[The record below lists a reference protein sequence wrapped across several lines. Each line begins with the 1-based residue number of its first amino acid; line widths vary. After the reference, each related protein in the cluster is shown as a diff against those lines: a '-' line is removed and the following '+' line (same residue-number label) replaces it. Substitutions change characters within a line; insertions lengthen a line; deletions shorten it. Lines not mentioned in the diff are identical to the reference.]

1 MEGGGITVLTS
12 YIIYPKC
19 ANTESQQCAKNGK
32 MEKWCKS
39 MCNIFTCHIQDH
51 TLETKKSI

>member
-19 ANTESQQCAKNGK
+19 ANTESQQWAKNGE
-32 MEKWCKS
+32 MV
-39 MCNIFTCHIQDH
+39 
-51 TLETKKSI
+51 